1 MSVIMPGKG
10 LLEPIAQLL
19 IEPLPGE
26 ARRDVLGLTAA
37 CRDDARGEDGCKRR
51 HALEGAVAMPELI
64 GPVAQRKPMIR
75 RHNLAVL
82 VNGAQNDQI
91 GAGPLRSDLGDFKRS
106 EAARKSELRLV
117 CYTLAAK
124 DEHGMLLEGGAHC
137 LVGAI
142 VVGDIG
148 KRDTAQLGRK
158 AWTQGGDFHRRSPSM
173 STSVAGQNREPEA
186 GHVIRLRNSRIAI
199 HLMHHAI

>member
-10 LLEPIAQLL
+10 LFEPIAQLL

-51 HALEGAVAMPELI
+51 HTLEGAVAMPELI
-64 GPVAQRKPMIR
+64 GLVAQRKPMIR
-75 RHNLAVL
+75 RHNLAVF
-82 VNGAQNDQI
+82 VNGAENNKI

-106 EAARKSELRLV
+106 EAARKSKLRLV

-142 VVGDIG
+142 VGGDIG
-148 KRDTAQLGRK
+148 KRDAAQLGRK
-158 AWTQGGDFHRRSPSM
+158 AWTSGDDFHQRSPSM
-173 STSVAGQNREPEA
+173 ASDGATQADLTA
-186 GHVIRLRNSRIAI
+186 KLLRPSCP
-199 HLMHHAI
+199 